1 MNNLK
6 LIHSHSY
13 GEESYGLVYLN
24 TNGEYEVW
32 DIPQYG
38 GKEMHDKTFNSSELQ
53 AAIAYSMSFT

>member
-6 LIHSHSY
+6 LVNSHSY

-32 DIPQYG
+32 EIPQYG
-38 GKEMHDKTFNSSELQ
+38 GFERYEKTFSSDELDD
-53 AAIAYSMSFT
+53 AIAYSKSFT